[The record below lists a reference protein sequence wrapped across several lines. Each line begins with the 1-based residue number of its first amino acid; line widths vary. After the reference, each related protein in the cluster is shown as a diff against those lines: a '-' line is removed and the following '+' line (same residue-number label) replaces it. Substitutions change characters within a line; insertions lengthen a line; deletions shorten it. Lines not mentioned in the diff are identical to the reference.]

1 MTENI
6 TPPVIL
12 VRPEWR
18 HPPTRIE
25 GDCACAQTDIVH
37 PGPAR
42 IEQRT
47 DALYRVAPGIDTIP
61 LRNEWRIAFQ
71 PLSYSGPIV
80 LNDSAHLL
88 LSFFKKAH
96 LLASAVPAF
105 VDRWDCSLINSACQA
120 LRAVELLVP
129 EDYMPARCSTKF
141 ATLTAWLHTTNA
153 CNLACSYCYIDKSAE
168 PMTEETGRQAVDAV
182 FRSALAGGF
191 RAVKLKYAGGEATL
205 NFRLV
210 MLLHAYAQNLA
221 QQYGLELW
229 ETVLSNGVALTR
241 PMLDFLREEGI
252 RLSISLDGVGETHD
266 RQRAF
271 VNGKGSFVHVQR
283 GIDRALG
290 HGVAAFLSITVTA
303 DSVDRLP
310 EAVAFA
316 LDRDLPFNLNFYR
329 DHTAITGPAAL
340 RADNERLVAGMR
352 AAFALI
358 EERLPQ
364 RRVID
369 SLVDRSAFHEPH
381 EYACGAG
388 HNYLVIDQKGGVS
401 ACQMEI
407 ERPLSD
413 VLAADP
419 LGEIRLHSG
428 AWKNVSVTEKE
439 GCRECDWR
447 FWCAGGCSFLT
458 QRVTG
463 RTDIRSPYCDVYK
476 VLYPDVLR
484 LEGLRMLK
492 WESVRH

>member
-1 MTENI
+1 MSI
-6 TPPVIL
+6 KPAIYACV
-12 VRPEWR
+12 
-18 HPPTRIE
+18 PTLYDAG
-25 GDCACAQTDIVH
+25 GDCACPD
-37 PGPAR
+37 GGLSPALP
-42 IEQRT
+42 IIAPNIA
-47 DALYRVAPGIDTIP
+47 AL
-61 LRNEWRIAFQ
+61 WRIPPDLVRTRLDEEHTLLFNPTGQSGPVVVNRSAAALLDGFCSARRLDDFAL
-71 PLSYSGPIV
+71 PSGVDPADGLSATQRLAELSLLVSGPIAPT
-80 LNDSAHLL
+80 LE
-88 LSFFKKAH
+88 
-96 LLASAVPAF
+96 
-105 VDRWDCSLINSACQA
+105 R
-120 LRAVELLVP
+120 RAP
-129 EDYMPARCSTKF
+129 Q
-141 ATLTAWLHTTNA
+141 TLTAWLHTTNA

-168 PMTEETGRQAVDAV
+168 PMSEETGRQAVDAV

-205 NFRLV
+205 NFKLV
-210 MLLHAYAQNLA
+210 MLLHRYAKGLA
-221 QQYGLELW
+221 QQYNLDLHGV
-229 ETVLSNGVALTR
+229 VLSNGIALTR
-241 PMLDFLREEGI
+241 PMLDFLRDEGI

-271 VNGKGSFVHVQR
+271 VNGKGSFTHVQR
-283 GIDRALG
+283 GIDRALAQ
-290 HGVAAFLSITVTA
+290 GVTPFLSITVTA
-303 DSVDRLP
+303 ESADHLP

-329 DHTAITGPAAL
+329 DHSAIAGPVAL
-340 RADNERLVAGMR
+340 RADNERLVAGMQ

-388 HNYLVIDQKGGVS
+388 HNYLVIDQTGGVS

-413 VLAADP
+413 VFADDP

-428 AWKNVSVTEKE
+428 ALKNVPVTEKE

-447 FWCAGGCSFLT
+447 FWCAGGCSLLT

-476 VLYPDVLR
+476 ALYPDVLR

-492 WESVRH
+492 WETALH

>member
-1 MTENI
+1 MSIKPAIFACVSTFHD
-6 TPPVIL
+6 TG
-12 VRPEWR
+12 
-18 HPPTRIE
+18 
-25 GDCACAQTDIVH
+25 GDCACPD
-37 PGPAR
+37 GGLSPALPT
-42 IEQRT
+42 IAPNIA
-47 DALYRVAPGIDTIP
+47 AL
-61 LRNEWRIAFQ
+61 WRIAPDLVRTRLDEEHSLLFNPTGQ
-71 PLSYSGPIV
+71 SGPVVVNRTAAALLDGFRSARRLDDFV
-80 LNDSAHLL
+80 LPSGVDPTDG
-88 LSFFKKAH
+88 
-96 LLASAVPAF
+96 ASAAQ
-105 VDRWDCSLINSACQA
+105 RLAELS
-120 LRAVELLVP
+120 LLVTGP
-129 EDYMPARCSTKF
+129 MAAGALERRPPQ
-141 ATLTAWLHTTNA
+141 TLTAWLHTTNA
-153 CNLACSYCYIDKSAE
+153 CNLACSYCYIEKSAE
-168 PMTEETGRQAVDAV
+168 PMSEETGRQAVDAV

-205 NFRLV
+205 NFKLV
-210 MLLHAYAQNLA
+210 MLLHSYARGLA
-221 QQYGLELW
+221 QQHNLDLQGV
-229 ETVLSNGVALTR
+229 VLSNGVALTR

-266 RQRAF
+266 HQRSF
-271 VNGKGSFVHVQR
+271 VNGKGSFTHVQR
-283 GIDRALG
+283 GIDRAIEN
-290 HGVAAFLSITVTA
+290 GVVPFLSITVTA
-303 DSVDRLP
+303 NSADHLP
-310 EAVAFA
+310 AAVAFA

-329 DHTAITGPAAL
+329 DHSAIAGPSAL
-340 RADNERLVAGMR
+340 RADNERLIAGMR
-352 AAFALI
+352 TAFALI

-364 RRVID
+364 RRLID

-413 VLAADP
+413 VFASDP
-419 LGEIRLHSG
+419 LAEIQLHSG

-447 FWCAGGCSFLT
+447 FWCAGGCSLLT

-476 VLYPDVLR
+476 ALYPDVLR